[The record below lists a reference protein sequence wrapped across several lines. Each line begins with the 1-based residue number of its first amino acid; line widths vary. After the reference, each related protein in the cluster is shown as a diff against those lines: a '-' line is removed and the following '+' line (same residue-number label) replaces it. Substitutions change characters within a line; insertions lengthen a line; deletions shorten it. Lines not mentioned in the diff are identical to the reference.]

1 MKRVLQVAML
11 LWLVGLGLWVDR
23 SAQPVQA
30 GGQAAPQLTL
40 DPILSPTPT
49 RKPTITSVATL
60 TPTVT
65 DTPLPT
71 HTPMPTSTP
80 STDTNTSRPVQCTT
94 RTRLDGSP
102 LPRAWIF
109 LMNFRREGDGCM
121 IFYDRGVAGRILT
134 FKPLIDACKTIG
146 DVRYFAGKA
155 FFRGG
160 YIECDVN
167 IRDEVNSIAPPE
179 SQITETA
186 VITGFYMLGRGVITT
201 STPISPLQES
211 VIVGY
216 DPTEPGYSGVSIGMV
231 VTSTLPNRA
240 VMLARFNNNIHTHG
254 GCVFGF
260 DDLTQ
265 QQIWA
270 LTRPGNGAK
279 LWVGSQQVCDIS
291 PRPYIELRQDGGKF
305 YIGGHPN
312 GFRFYGMLEEIAVD
326 PYDGGR
332 PPAEV
337 IDDNTEIDPIFM
349 PMLLR

>member
-1 MKRVLQVAML
+1 MV
-11 LWLVGLGLWVDR
+11 
-23 SAQPVQA
+23 
-30 GGQAAPQLTL
+30 
-40 DPILSPTPT
+40 
-49 RKPTITSVATL
+49 
-60 TPTVT
+60 
-65 DTPLPT
+65 
-71 HTPMPTSTP
+71 
-80 STDTNTSRPVQCTT
+80 
-94 RTRLDGSP
+94 
-102 LPRAWIF
+102 
-109 LMNFRREGDGCM
+109 
-121 IFYDRGVAGRILT
+121 FYDRGVAGRILA
-134 FKPLIDACKTIG
+134 FKPLIDVCKTVG
-146 DVRYFAGKA
+146 DVRFFAGKA

-167 IRDEVNSIAPPE
+167 IRDEVNSIAPPA

-211 VIVGY
+211 LIVGY

-231 VTSTLPNRA
+231 VTSTQPNRA
-240 VMLARFNNNIHTHG
+240 VMLARFNSNIHTSG

-279 LWVGSQQVCDIS
+279 LWVGSRQVCDIS

-332 PPAEV
+332 PPAEA